1 MSLHLDGLAAVT
13 AGFFD
18 PSRILRDGGR
28 IAAITPGHLVVK
40 GLSGHAVL
48 GDIVDFGEPAAPG
61 RGEIVSI
68 SMGDVVVAPFVR
80 PEGVRLGQKAM
91 RVGRFEPGGG
101 REWLGRVVNAL
112 GEPIDRGGAI
122 HVAKAPACDE
132 IASAPARARISVPFR
147 TGVRVVDIF
156 TPLCLGQRF
165 GVFAGSGVGKTTLL
179 GMLAR
184 ADFFDAVVIA
194 LVGERSREVREFVD
208 DVIGP
213 ANMGK
218 SVVVASTS
226 DEPAILRR
234 RAPETAAGIAMS
246 LRSLGMKVLLI
257 VDSLTRY
264 AHALREVASAIGEP
278 PVARGYPA
286 SVFADLPRLLEKAGT
301 DGGSGSIT
309 AIVSV
314 LVDGDDHN
322 DPVADAAR
330 GILDGHLVLDRSIA
344 DEGRFPAVS
353 VTASLSRLSDRVW
366 KDDERN
372 LVRMLRALIS
382 RFESTRDL
390 RLLGGWTPGQDL
402 ELDKAVALVPRIY
415 NFLNQTSSDR
425 QSANAFADLLEFLKE
440 GDATRERKG

>member
-1 MSLHLDGLAAVT
+1 MTLRLEDLPGAVGSFLDA
-13 AGFFD
+13 D
-18 PSRILRDGGR
+18 RILSDGGR
-28 IAAITPGHLVVK
+28 VASVSPGHLAVR
-40 GLSGHAVL
+40 GLAQRAVL
-48 GDIVDFGEPAAPG
+48 GDVVDFGQPHRPG
-61 RGEIVSI
+61 RGEVVSI
-68 SMGDVVVAPFVR
+68 AAGDVIVAPFVR
-80 PEGVRLGQKAM
+80 PENVRLGDKAV
-91 RVGRFEPGGG
+91 RLRRFEPGGG

-112 GEPIDRGGAI
+112 GDPIDGGPPI
-122 HVAKAPACDE
+122 HAAPAPAD
-132 IASAPARARISVPFR
+132 APPTNATSRARVAEPFR

-165 GVFAGSGVGKTTLL
+165 GIFAGSGVGKSTLL

-184 ADFFDAVVIA
+184 ADSFDAVVVA

-208 DVIGP
+208 DVLGP
-213 ANMGK
+213 ANMAK
-218 SVVVASTS
+218 AVVVASTS

-234 RAPETAAGIAMS
+234 RGPEIAAGIATR
-246 LRSLGMKVLLI
+246 LRSLGLKVLFI

-330 GILDGHLVLDRSIA
+330 GILDGHLVLDRAIA
-344 DEGRFPAVS
+344 DEGRFPAVAVPS
-353 VTASLSRLSDRVW
+353 SLSRLADRVW
-366 KDDERN
+366 QPDERN
-372 LVRMLRALIS
+372 LVRMLRALVS
-382 RFESTRDL
+382 RYESTRDL
-390 RLLGGWTPGQDL
+390 RLLGGWTPGQDP

-415 NFLNQTSSDR
+415 SFLNQAPGERAST
-425 QSANAFADLLEFLKE
+425 NAFGDLLDFLKDGE
-440 GDATRERKG
+440 TARDRKG

>member
-1 MSLHLDGLAAVT
+1 MTLHLEALPGVVGSFLDA
-13 AGFFD
+13 D
-18 PSRILRDGGR
+18 RILSDAGR
-28 IAAITPGHLVVK
+28 VASVSPGHLVVR
-40 GLSGHAVL
+40 GLAERAVL
-48 GDIVDFGEPAAPG
+48 GDVVDFGRPHRPG
-61 RGEIVSI
+61 RGEVVSI
-68 SMGDVVVAPFVR
+68 AAGDVIVAPFVR
-80 PEGVRLGQKAM
+80 PENVRLGDKAV
-91 RVGRFEPGGG
+91 RLRRFEPGGG

-112 GEPIDRGGAI
+112 GDPIDGGPSI
-122 HVAKAPACDE
+122 HTAPAPADAAA
-132 IASAPARARISVPFR
+132 ASATSRARVAEPFR

-165 GVFAGSGVGKTTLL
+165 GIFAGSGVGKSTLL

-184 ADFFDAVVIA
+184 ADSFDAVVVA

-208 DVIGP
+208 DVLGP

-218 SVVVASTS
+218 AVVVASTS

-234 RAPETAAGIAMS
+234 RGPELAAGIATR
-246 LRSLGMKVLLI
+246 LRSLGLKVLFI

-330 GILDGHLVLDRSIA
+330 GILDGHLVLDRAIA
-344 DEGRFPAVS
+344 DEGRFPAVAVPS
-353 VTASLSRLSDRVW
+353 SLSRLADRVW
-366 KDDERN
+366 QPDERN
-372 LVRMLRALIS
+372 LVRMLRALVS
-382 RFESTRDL
+382 RYESTRDL
-390 RLLGGWTPGQDL
+390 RMLGGWTPGQDP

-415 NFLNQTSSDR
+415 SFLNQAPGER
-425 QSANAFADLLEFLKE
+425 ASANAFGDLLDFLKDGE
-440 GDATRERKG
+440 TARDRKG